1 VPLIPK
7 RKLPRLKPHN
17 YAGHAVV
24 FWTLTLEDRSRGWLT
39 RGFHSTFREM
49 MLHAAAREQLFCPVY
64 CLMPD
69 HIHFMWMGLRISSDQ
84 LNAMK
89 FLRTRLEPA
98 LGKGRTWQHQ
108 AYDHVLKEE
117 ERRRNAFAN
126 VCFYVLEN
134 PVRAKFVKSSD
145 QWFYHGSVVPGYPDL
160 HPLRDGFWEVFWKLY
175 VKQREEEQLPAGV
188 PLGPKIGRKGD
199 VE

>member
-1 VPLIPK
+1 
-7 RKLPRLKPHN
+7 
-17 YAGHAVV
+17 
-24 FWTLTLEDRSRGWLT
+24 
-39 RGFHSTFREM
+39 